1 MARAGINLVLVQQAK
16 NALLARGVRPTID
29 AVRIEL
35 GNTGSK
41 STIQRYLKALSEQ
54 PSPTPPPTLLEELQ
68 QLLAPVAE
76 RLQHAAHDAV
86 ADERNELTRDQMQYR
101 NQRQLQ
107 LERLQ
112 QLQTS
117 NSELNQQLSDQR
129 QREHQLLAQQ
139 QRNAV
144 ELQRLQQA
152 ELGQAQL
159 VAAQVEQLH
168 SLEEKHRHA
177 RDALEHY
184 QVQQQQLRERE
195 LQRHEAQLRQVQL
208 ELHLTQLKTQ
218 KTERRTQRG
227 HFKIR
232 RKVQACPHTIQGNI
246 CCKHPC
252 QHKSKSIPM
261 RRAGNL
267 PDQWITVSPDFA
279 AIQLEPILE
288 TLCTFPCLNGAQYS
302 PQGVI
307 ENRLQLRKLCHQ
319 GIPCPGVGTRSLQ
332 PITALLIGFSW
343 LS

>member
-208 ELHLTQLKTQ
+208 ELHRTQESLLSKHAEIVDLNRDNERLVGELRALQQQAYAQADELSRQRTALEQCSIASQRERTQLQEALSAAQVADAALRERLRHLLVEYRQQRRQLRDQAQHLTQLNTLL
-218 KTERRTQRG
+218 QRVLPG
-227 HFKIR
+227 
-232 RKVQACPHTIQGNI
+232 
-246 CCKHPC
+246 
-252 QHKSKSIPM
+252 
-261 RRAGNL
+261 AGNRQDA
-267 PDQWITVSPDFA
+267 P
-279 AIQLEPILE
+279 
-288 TLCTFPCLNGAQYS
+288 
-302 PQGVI
+302 
-307 ENRLQLRKLCHQ
+307 H
-319 GIPCPGVGTRSLQ
+319 
-332 PITALLIGFSW
+332 
-343 LS
+343 